1 MYINRMIFMERSDVD
16 EDVYKFL
23 RKQIIKYTDY
33 GTHEIT
39 KYTWKNFIENVADY
53 NLTNLTLQQI
63 REGLGTDVAEMLEK
77 GELDFVQFIYTL

>member
-1 MYINRMIFMERSDVD
+1 MERDDVD

-23 RKQIIKYTDY
+23 RKQLINYTDY
-33 GTHEIT
+33 GTYEIT
-39 KYTWKNFIENVADY
+39 KYTWQNFIENVDEY
-53 NLTNLTLQQI
+53 DLHNLTLQQI

>member
-1 MYINRMIFMERSDVD
+1 MYINKMVFMEREDVD

-33 GTHEIT
+33 ETYEIT
-39 KYTWKNFIENVADY
+39 KYTWQKFIENVDEY
-53 NLTNLTLQQI
+53 DLHNLTLQQI